1 MLQQKPGRVEGGTEK
16 EMPGQ
21 AARVLVI
28 DDDAVLCEIVQDM
41 LTQSGYA
48 VETATSG
55 TAGLERIAAGGV
67 DVILLDIMMPGLD
80 GLEVCR
86 RVRQDDSHGYV
97 PIILLTALRTEADQ
111 RAGFAAGA
119 DDFISKP
126 YRQEDL
132 LARVQVW
139 TEARYRLESG
149 RAQLR
154 ELATRVLQEQEQL
167 HMLTQR
173 LLAVLQGMTELSPAS
188 AEVASWHEELAA
200 VAAALEARVV
210 TLPLRA

>member
-1 MLQQKPGRVEGGTEK
+1 
-16 EMPGQ
+16 MPGQ

-28 DDDAVLCEIVQDM
+28 DDDAVLCELVHDM
-41 LTQSGYA
+41 LTQAGYA

-80 GLEVCR
+80 GREVCR

-119 DDFISKP
+119 DDFI
-126 YRQEDL
+126 
-132 LARVQVW
+132 
-139 TEARYRLESG
+139 
-149 RAQLR
+149 
-154 ELATRVLQEQEQL
+154 
-167 HMLTQR
+167 
-173 LLAVLQGMTELSPAS
+173 
-188 AEVASWHEELAA
+188 
-200 VAAALEARVV
+200 
-210 TLPLRA
+210 